1 MKNPNQTI
9 QKGKLQIKNTISRF
23 QVEEKVPNFI
33 LEFILS
39 DILNEIKDLR
49 MSEMYVE
56 TQQSSS
62 KEEE

>member
-23 QVEEKVPNFI
+23 QVDENVPNFI
-33 LEFILS
+33 LELILS
-39 DILNEIKDLR
+39 DIINEIKDLR
-49 MSEMYVE
+49 MSEMYLE
-56 TQQSSS
+56 TQKET